1 MAGFQLKVKT
11 EVLQIQASNVKN
23 EISAIE
29 KEWRNIETLIKRS
42 KGYWEGD
49 ASNQHIKYYMEVKEP
64 VNKVI
69 KRLKEH
75 PTDLLKMA
83 GIYSAAEQEA
93 AGLANVL
100 PDEVI
105 I

>member
-11 EVLQIQASNVKN
+11 EVLQAQAANVSS
-23 EISAIE
+23 EISKIE
-29 KEWRNIETLIKRS
+29 KEWKNIETLIKRS
-42 KGYWEGD
+42 KGYWEGE
-49 ASNQHIKYYMEVKEP
+49 ASNQHIQYYQEVKDP

-69 KRLKEH
+69 SRLKEH

-83 GIYSAAEQEA
+83 GIYSTAEQEA
-93 AGLANVL
+93 AGLTNAL

>member
-1 MAGFQLKVKT
+1 MAGFQLKVTPDVLKT
-11 EVLQIQASNVKN
+11 QAQTIQN
-23 EISAIE
+23 EIGVVE
-29 KEWRNIETLIKRS
+29 KQWSNIETLINRS
-42 KGYWEGD
+42 KGYWEGE
-49 ASNQHIKYYMEVKEP
+49 ASQQHIKYYGEVKKP
-64 VNKVI
+64 VKQVI

-83 GIYSAAEQEA
+83 GIYDTAEKEA
-93 AGLANVL
+93 AGLTNSL

>member
-1 MAGFQLKVKT
+1 MVEFQLKVTPDVLKT
-11 EVLQIQASNVKN
+11 QAQTIQN
-23 EISAIE
+23 EIGVIE
-29 KEWRNIETLIKRS
+29 KQWSNIETLINRS

-49 ASNQHIKYYMEVKEP
+49 ASQQHINYYGEIKEP
-64 VNKVI
+64 VMQVI

-83 GIYSAAEQEA
+83 GIYDAVEKEA
-93 AGLANVL
+93 AGLTNSL

>member
-11 EVLQIQASNVKN
+11 EVLQSQAANVSS
-23 EISAIE
+23 EISKIE
-29 KEWRNIETLIKRS
+29 KEWKNIETLIKRS

-49 ASNQHIKYYMEVKEP
+49 ASNQHIKYYQEVKEP

-69 KRLKEH
+69 SRLKEH

-83 GIYSAAEQEA
+83 GIYSTAEQEA
-93 AGLANVL
+93 AGLTNAL